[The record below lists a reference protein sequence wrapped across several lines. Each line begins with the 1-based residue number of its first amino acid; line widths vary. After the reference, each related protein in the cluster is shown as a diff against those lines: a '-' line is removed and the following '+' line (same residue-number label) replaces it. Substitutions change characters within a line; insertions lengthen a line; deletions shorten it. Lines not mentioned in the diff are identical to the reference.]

1 MIYSDWLKQWLD
13 DYVKPTTKIR
23 TYNRYK
29 EIVEQHG
36 GAVKAEGVVDQGST
50 FTVSI
55 PLYNEES
62 ERASRRRA
70 RSESRK
76 IESSFDEAWEEDGI

>member
-29 EIVEQHG
+29 EIVEQHISPKLG
-36 GAVKAEGVVDQGST
+36 NNNFMKI
-50 FTVSI
+50 FF
-55 PLYNEES
+55 S
-62 ERASRRRA
+62 EDID
-70 RSESRK
+70 K
-76 IESSFDEAWEEDGI
+76 